1 MPVKKCNK
9 IQCFV
14 CYSLFQYSR
23 DYYHGIIHGN
33 VNFQQ
38 LFVVVKT
45 TESEEW
51 TSLCCLFT
59 L

>member
-1 MPVKKCNK
+1 M
-9 IQCFV
+9 
-14 CYSLFQYSR
+14 
-23 DYYHGIIHGN
+23 N

-51 TSLCCLFT
+51 TSLCSLCT

>member
-23 DYYHGIIHGN
+23 EIIIQWINIIQWIIIIH
-33 VNFQQ
+33 
-38 LFVVVKT
+38 
-45 TESEEW
+45 
-51 TSLCCLFT
+51 SLVY
-59 L
+59 